1 MLNWSSS
8 NIQSPAQARLKLI
21 TKVSLKEQ
29 AGLEFSGKNTSANS
43 LTDVTVEELVV
54 QVQAGDAE
62 ALGEL
67 YDRYAGR
74 VYAFLLRAVEQGLAE
89 ELLQDVFVALWQKA
103 HMFDP
108 ARGSF
113 NAWFFTLIR
122 RRMYDA
128 LPRYQKRRSE
138 NSLSEPGI
146 SQAAFEIP
154 DNKPDLEEQ
163 VVRLFRDE
171 EVRQALQHLPAEQRQ
186 IIMMTYF
193 GGLSHRELALKLKL
207 PVSTIKGRAR
217 LGLQRLRQL
226 LPEHM

>member
-1 MLNWSSS
+1 MVNWYDNS
-8 NIQSPAQARLKLI
+8 IQYPVQARRKLI
-21 TKVSLKEQ
+21 VKVSLEEQ
-29 AGLEFSGKNTSANS
+29 AGLEFSGKSLSANS
-43 LTDVTVEELVV
+43 LSNAAVEELVALV
-54 QVQAGDAE
+54 QEGDTE

-74 VYAFLLRAVEQGLAE
+74 VYAFLLRAVEPGLAE

-103 HMFDP
+103 TMFDA

-128 LPRYQKRRSE
+128 LPRYQRRRSE
-138 NSLSEPGI
+138 NSLSEPGVG
-146 SQAAFEIP
+146 QAAIEIP
-154 DNKPDLEEQ
+154 DSKPDLEEQ
-163 VVRLFRDE
+163 VIRLFRDE
-171 EVRQALQHLPAEQRQ
+171 EVRRALQHLPPEQRQ
-186 IIMMTYF
+186 IILMSYF
-193 GGLSHRELALKLKL
+193 GGLSHRELALQLKL

-226 LPEHM
+226 LPEQM